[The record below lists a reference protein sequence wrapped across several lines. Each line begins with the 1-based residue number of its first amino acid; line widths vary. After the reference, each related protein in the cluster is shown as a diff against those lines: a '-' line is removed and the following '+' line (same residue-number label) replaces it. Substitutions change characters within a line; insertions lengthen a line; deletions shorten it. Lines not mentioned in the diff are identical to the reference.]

1 MGKGSNHKTRR
12 YFDLNN
18 DWRCPEKCQKIVL
31 LSWHWRTTMEDWRV
45 YIEDLTPISGTY
57 HMKKKVKHN
66 IMRREPNLQL
76 SDPQENRHNL
86 KPWLSLFTCGAQPLG
101 YTWTRLYYNIG
112 IQLQSGL
119 LFNSRRIW
127 SLYGLGGHI
136 HLLWHHTGNLKGF
149 SPLVGFFTKFVP
161 AISEIQWN

>member
-1 MGKGSNHKTRR
+1 M
-12 YFDLNN
+12 
-18 DWRCPEKCQKIVL
+18 
-31 LSWHWRTTMEDWRV
+31 
-45 YIEDLTPISGTY
+45 IEDVQRSAKRLCYFLDIEEQRWKIGVFTLKIWHLSQALITGRKKLMTTSCAGSPI
-57 HMKKKVKHN
+57 
-66 IMRREPNLQL
+66 LQL
-76 SDPQENRHNL
+76 SAPQVNRHNL

-112 IQLQSGL
+112 MQLQSGL

-149 SPLVGFFTKFVP
+149 SPMVGFFTKFVP